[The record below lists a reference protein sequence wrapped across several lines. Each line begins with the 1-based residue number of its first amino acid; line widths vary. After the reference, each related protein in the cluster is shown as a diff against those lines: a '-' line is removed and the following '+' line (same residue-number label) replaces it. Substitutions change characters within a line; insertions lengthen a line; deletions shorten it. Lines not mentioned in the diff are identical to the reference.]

1 MGHCEMGGGRSGH
14 CGFGRGSS
22 HRERPMTEQPKM
34 RKKPPLQGGGGE
46 CRWHGRSKQS
56 AGRQRHSEI
65 QGGRRSPCVLALG
78 AWFSALIQGQKKQP
92 HLAMVTEEE
101 RMPQPRARR
110 PFRICAV
117 EALVAG
123 ASSTDSDQKMS

>member
-1 MGHCEMGGGRSGH
+1 
-14 CGFGRGSS
+14 
-22 HRERPMTEQPKM
+22 
-34 RKKPPLQGGGGE
+34 
-46 CRWHGRSKQS
+46 
-56 AGRQRHSEI
+56 RQRHSEI